1 MTAHFSG
8 SRPITRVNRLGRRA
22 AVACS
27 AIAVFAALLPA
38 VASGTA
44 SASASDVPLQISW
57 REASKLA
64 AWPIFEPH
72 SLFGLSPTTPY
83 VDVTP
88 LMTAPRCQ
96 FLFAT
101 YAHGSH
107 RLKVSEQIN
116 FRSCSNL
123 GDLKVVKHV
132 RVGAAIASIYACRP
146 CAHAVPIEMT
156 WLAKST
162 YLLLSWTSMTLN
174 HVIDI
179 ARGMT
184 LVHRPPTISPG
195 AANGADQTADASYVL
210 AHNTY
215 CPGYPSCSL
224 VFQQTTDGQDPPI
237 IAVDLVNEVG
247 TACENF
253 GITYF
258 FDGTTYLA
266 STSTLSPKAGVWSG
280 SRPVW
285 VAGQGEFGVNYPVSS
300 SSDAPCSDN
309 QNLGVDTFIYKWN
322 GAGMVVAYGK
332 KPSAPAVLR

>member
-1 MTAHFSG
+1 
-8 SRPITRVNRLGRRA
+8 
-22 AVACS
+22 
-27 AIAVFAALLPA
+27 
-38 VASGTA
+38 
-44 SASASDVPLQISW
+44 VPNVPPQIVW
-57 REASKLA
+57 RETAKLA
-64 AWPIFEPH
+64 MMPIFEPT
-72 SLFGLSPTTPY
+72 SVFGLTPTTPY

-88 LMTAPRCQ
+88 LTTDPRCQ
-96 FLFAT
+96 FLFST

-107 RLKVSEQIN
+107 RLSLSEQIN
-116 FRSCSNL
+116 YRECSNL
-123 GDLKVVKHV
+123 GDVEVIRHV
-132 RVGAAIASIYACRP
+132 RVGSAVASIYACGG

-156 WLAKST
+156 WLARGT
-162 YLLLSWTSMTLN
+162 YMDLNWTLMTLN

-179 ARGMT
+179 ARGMK
-184 LVHRPPTISPG
+184 LVHRPATISPK
-195 AANGADQTADASYVL
+195 AASGADQTADASYVL

-224 VFQQTTDGQDPPI
+224 VFQQTTNGQAPPI
-237 IAVDLVNEVG
+237 IAVDLVDQVG

-253 GITYF
+253 GVTYF

-266 STSTLSPKAGVWSG
+266 STSTLQPKAGVWSG

-322 GAGMVVAYGK
+322 GVGMVVAYGQ
-332 KPSAPAVLR
+332 KPKAPAVLR